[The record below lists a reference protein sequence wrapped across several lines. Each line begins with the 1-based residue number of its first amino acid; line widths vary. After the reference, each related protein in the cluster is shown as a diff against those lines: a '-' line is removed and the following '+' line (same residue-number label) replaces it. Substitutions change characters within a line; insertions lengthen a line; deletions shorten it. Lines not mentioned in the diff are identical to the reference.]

1 MNSHIL
7 VGEQLIGKYVLLR
20 RNHHWLAFGSAYIV
34 KAVRGDVLETERE
47 QLIYLDRWGRRAY
60 SGRGKRY
67 PGCSLAISAV
77 ACICDSAD
85 EVNSV
90 IQLDVDAHAEFL
102 LLIAKTKSRV
112 HALATGYPIGV
123 DDCLEGTVLHSE
135 DTTAVRTDAQWSVT
149 R

>member
-34 KAVRGDVLETERE
+34 KSVRGDILETERE

-102 LLIAKTKSRV
+102 QLIAKTKSKV
-112 HALATGYPIGV
+112 HALASGYPIV
-123 DDCLEGTVLHSE
+123 VNDCLQGPALHSE
-135 DTTAVRTDAQWSVT
+135 DTAAVLTDVQLSVT